1 MRPIGSFKKSMTGVK
16 GWDKKE
22 SLPTVEYS
30 MMVCRLSV
38 FLNYLTWIS
47 ILPLRKPS
55 RSRVR

>member
-1 MRPIGSFKKSMTGVK
+1 MRPIESCRRSMTGVK
-16 GWDKKE
+16 DWDKKE

-30 MMVCRLSV
+30 MMVFRLSV
-38 FLNYLTWIS
+38 FLNYFTWIS